1 MSISRT
7 AATKNLALDA
17 AYDRGTGMKL
27 KIYAGS
33 VPANADASLGGA
45 TLLATLTLANTP
57 FSAASSGVKTA
68 GAITSD
74 TDADATGTASFF
86 RLTKSDDTVVVQGS
100 VSASGGGGD
109 AIINSTSVV
118 QHTTV
123 SCSAL
128 SFTAG
133 A

>member
-33 VPANADASLGGA
+33 VPANADASIGGA
-45 TLLATLTLANTP
+45 TLLGTLTLANTP

-68 GAITSD
+68 GAIASD

-86 RLTKSDDTVVVQGS
+86 RLTKSDDTVVAQGT
-100 VSASGGGGD
+100 VSAAGGGGD

-118 QHTTV
+118 IHTTI

-133 A
+133 

>member
-1 MSISRT
+1 MALSRT

-27 KIYAGS
+27 KIYSGTPPVTADTALAG
-33 VPANADASLGGA
+33 N
-45 TLLATLTLANTP
+45 TLLAGLVLANTQ

-68 GAITSD
+68 GAIASD
-74 TDADATGTASFF
+74 TDADATGTATFF
-86 RLTKSDDTVVVQGS
+86 RLTKSDDTVVLQGT
-100 VSASGGGGD
+100 VSAGGGGGD

-123 SCSAL
+123 SCSSL
-128 SFTAG
+128 VLTAG